1 MRPDELAA
9 FILDEDTRIL
19 KQLTVKDVEQTNKL
33 FEDLY
38 GKDVPPRVE
47 YIERNEWGVEVDY
60 E

>member
-9 FILDEDTRIL
+9 FILDEDTRVL
-19 KQLTVKDVEQTNKL
+19 KQLTVKDVEQTSKL

-47 YIERNEWGVEVDY
+47 YIERNE
-60 E
+60 